1 MPEPKTGATIMFT
14 EPVWS
19 QFEIPDPNG
28 RLCTGPNRKCSGTR
42 RIAAR
47 ILKST
52 AASFEIEVL
61 DSDGYDPY
69 PVGTKLRR
77 KKSEIDGSVLGG
89 AAVL

>member
-1 MPEPKTGATIMFT
+1 VLGK
-14 EPVWS
+14 
-19 QFEIPDPNG
+19 
-28 RLCTGPNRKCSGTR
+28 R

-52 AASFEIEVL
+52 AAMFEIEVL

-69 PVGTKLRR
+69 PVGTRLRR